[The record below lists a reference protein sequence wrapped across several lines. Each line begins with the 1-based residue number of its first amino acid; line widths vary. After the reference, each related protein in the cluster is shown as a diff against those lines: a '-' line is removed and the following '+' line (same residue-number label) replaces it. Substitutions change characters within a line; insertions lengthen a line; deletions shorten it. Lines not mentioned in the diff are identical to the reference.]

1 MTDQDPQTPVGSDGE
16 PLTEEQLNAAYEE
29 QLKQLR
35 AEDVVLQTIVSLLN
49 LGGRKAGLVPGTE
62 DERDLGQLGLT
73 IEGAARLLPLVDEVL
88 GEDGKQLK
96 EALAQLQMAYV
107 KLGGK
112 VAGEEGAP
120 GEAAPP
126 PADAPPPESPVSQP
140 PGAGKLWVPGQ

>member
-1 MTDQDPQTPVGSDGE
+1 MTDQDPQMPLAPDGE
-16 PLTEEQLNAAYEE
+16 AMTEEQLNAAYEE

-35 AEDVVLQTIVSLLN
+35 AEDVILQTIVSLLN

-62 DERDLGQLGLT
+62 DERDLNQLALT
-73 IEGAARLLPLVDEVL
+73 VEGARSLLPLVDEVL
-88 GEDGKQLK
+88 GEDSKQLK

-112 VAGEEGAP
+112 VAGQEGAP

-126 PADAPPPESPVSQP
+126 AAPAAPPES